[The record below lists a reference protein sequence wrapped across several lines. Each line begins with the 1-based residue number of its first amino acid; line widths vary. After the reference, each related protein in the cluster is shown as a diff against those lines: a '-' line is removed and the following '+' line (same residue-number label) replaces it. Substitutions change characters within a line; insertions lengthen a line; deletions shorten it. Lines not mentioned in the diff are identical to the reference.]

1 MKYIL
6 LSLLFVTTVF
16 GQYPIEL
23 PKEYPAVKK
32 YNGIFM
38 RISKQES
45 NLYMLQLYGT
55 TFAEK
60 AEDVVILSDKDFATT
75 IKEVEVK
82 TIYELIATG
91 SNITHASM
99 DTIKDQKELRY
110 LNLSKNKNISDEACR
125 KIGEYWPKL
134 ERLNLYQTAVTDKG
148 LEYLSNLKNLRA
160 LHLVGSKATFKAA
173 TDFRHLMAQNGNNDL
188 EITMGGKHPAL
199 GSIKHNAFL
208 KSSYQK
214 NTEAGKDDSDFKVE
228 ILDDGNTKP
237 NEEYEDSK

>member
-1 MKYIL
+1 MKYIF

-16 GQYPIEL
+16 AQYPIEL

-60 AEDVVILSDKDFATT
+60 KEDTVILSDKDFAAT

-91 SNITHASM
+91 SNITHASI
-99 DTIKDQKELRY
+99 DVIKDQKELRY
-110 LNLSKNKNISDEACR
+110 LNLSKNKNIGDETCR
-125 KIGEYWPKL
+125 KIGEYLPKL

-160 LHLVGSKATFKAA
+160 LHLFGSKVTFKAA
-173 TDFRHLMAQNGNNDL
+173 SDFRNLMAQNGNDDL
-188 EITMGGKHPAL
+188 EITIGGKHPAL
-199 GSIKHNAFL
+199 GSIKYNAFL
-208 KSSYQK
+208 KATYQK
-214 NTEAGKDDSDFKVE
+214 NTDSGKLNPDFKVGVAGE
-228 ILDDGNTKP
+228 TKP
-237 NEEYEDSK
+237 NKKYEDSEK

>member
-6 LSLLFVTTVF
+6 LSLLLVTTAF
-16 GQYPIEL
+16 AQYPIEL

-60 AEDVVILSDKDFATT
+60 KEDTVILSDKDFAAT

-91 SNITHASM
+91 SNITHASI
-99 DTIKDQKELRY
+99 DVIKDQKELRY
-110 LNLSKNKNISDEACR
+110 LNLSKNKNIGDETCR
-125 KIGEYWPKL
+125 KIGEYLPKL
-134 ERLNLYQTAVTDKG
+134 ERLNLYQTAVTNKG

-160 LHLVGSKATFKAA
+160 LHLFGSKVTFKAA
-173 TDFRHLMAQNGNNDL
+173 SDFRDLMAQNGNDDL
-188 EITMGGKHPAL
+188 EITIGGKHPAL
-199 GSIKHNAFL
+199 GSIKYNAFL
-208 KSSYQK
+208 KATYQK
-214 NTEAGKDDSDFKVE
+214 NADSGKLNPDFKVGVAGE
-228 ILDDGNTKP
+228 AKP
-237 NEEYEDSK
+237 NKKYEDSEK